1 MERQSEREREK
12 TAILLMGAYIDF
24 ELSVRV

>member
-12 TAILLMGAYIDF
+12 TAILLMEAYIDF